1 MSQGFL
7 TMAPV
12 AATVVRERTAD
23 AVRIDRRDT
32 IAYRE
37 LNCLSDGT
45 LGVLGLDRGKVE
57 AWANG
62 LIDDLRLRAAQP
74 AAAAYSPA

>member
-7 TMAPV
+7 TVAPV
-12 AATVVRERTAD
+12 AAALIRQRTME

-32 IAYRE
+32 VAYRE
-37 LNCLSDGT
+37 LTGLSDGT

-62 LIDDLRLRAAQP
+62 LIDDLRQRTPQP
-74 AAAAYSPA
+74 AATYSPA